1 MSARGGQFLK
11 NTVTLLITIVICLV
25 LAEAALRMMPS
36 LIGLSVLQRMQPDLR
51 AEIASRLG
59 LPTAAERVRFAS
71 DERSDGGPDIFL
83 YKPDWPHFSPIDPED
98 AFYGA
103 VDSVPMDAKGFCN
116 TPEKAARMKTLMTME
131 ADKIAP
137 FTLALL
143 SDQAREVTGQI
154 FGVRN
159 NEIFLFSQPRPIR
172 TMHNAEGWSVQSC
185 VERAIPAFRSVAIVL
200 KSEGQAWEVMTPSG
214 EVRLVPDRRRDESI
228 ALAFDATAD
237 PPQPIV
243 SITRGRGS
251 RTVHAERPVKAG
263 TPSSAALTEDDVI
276 EMLVEELKPWLA

>member
-1 MSARGGQFLK
+1 MADVALIRRRIRKATEQARQ
-11 NTVTLLITIVICLV
+11 
-25 LAEAALRMMPS
+25 
-36 LIGLSVLQRMQPDLR
+36 D
-51 AEIASRLG
+51 
-59 LPTAAERVRFAS
+59 AAERRTRIHDAQRAY
-71 DERSDGGPDIFL
+71 DEFL
-83 YKPDWPHFSPIDPED
+83 
-98 AFYGA
+98 
-103 VDSVPMDAKGFCN
+103 
-116 TPEKAARMKTLMTME
+116 E
-131 ADKIAP
+131 A
-137 FTLALL
+137 
-143 SDQAREVTGQI
+143 
-154 FGVRN
+154 
-159 NEIFLFSQPRPIR
+159 
-172 TMHNAEGWSVQSC
+172 
-185 VERAIPAFRSVAIVL
+185 RAIPAFRSVAIVL